1 MKRSILRIKEYFG
14 KKRIERRRH
23 MTEWIITCNI
33 NVYNVEG
40 AFDKLD
46 TIDWKQSTYVE
57 KGDIVY
63 IYVGAPMSAI
73 RYKCEAMEV
82 ELPAATIDD
91 SEFVLDGSSYENYG
105 RYMRL
110 HLLDKYDNPLMGRS
124 KLIENGLKTVQG
136 PSKVNSQLSAYLFSV
151 VETGGNVFDHFYD
164 KKGIA
169 PKTRREAITI
179 LQRAY
184 NRPLTAR
191 ELTDIMY
198 EIDKQQANVHA
209 ELTFMEQQRLVIKS
223 GSSAPYGYS
232 VVSNVGTPQYFYVFQ
247 NQSFGEESKGEYLQA
262 LKQAKDGTENHHWS
276 RLKEVKKG
284 AAGMEN
290 EKGIVKLTRKQLY
303 DEIWALSVA
312 GVARKYNLNY
322 GKLIATCKVENIPF
336 PSSGYL
342 TKKNMGKDVSN
353 EIVEFSG
360 LEDTEISLITK
371 DAVVKRVR
379 KAKAEVVEKVHTDIT
394 EELDVTAEEDLLQKK
409 TENIPKWSDGILDY
423 LDETERNKVL
433 EYACN
438 LQISQST
445 RLHKMLVQYKKDIA
459 DYKSKLKEAQSRPYY
474 NPRHNKPENE
484 PAFFKEMSDE
494 CMSRAIA
501 ILDTVFK
508 SIESLGGSINSDL
521 SVRIRGDIVRFRMV
535 ESQDQV
541 KHEMTKQEA
550 QALVKYNDD
559 IKNHRWA
566 SKPQIRKYDKVYNG
580 KLRIVFGER
589 SYIRDNDSEK
599 LEDRLGDILV
609 TLYEKAE
616 ENRIVREAREEAE
629 RKRVEEARRREE
641 NRQRKEQEIRLV
653 KELVNK
659 AEDYRIAKEIRE
671 YIQAMIDSGNEDI
684 TPAWIEWARKKAD
697 WYDPSIATE
706 DEYLGKRQ
714 HEKNAEEKEK
724 SLQDSIRKS
733 WYW

>member
-1 MKRSILRIKEYFG
+1 
-14 KKRIERRRH
+14 
-23 MTEWIITCNI
+23 
-33 NVYNVEG
+33 
-40 AFDKLD
+40 
-46 TIDWKQSTYVE
+46 
-57 KGDIVY
+57 
-63 IYVGAPMSAI
+63 
-73 RYKCEAMEV
+73 
-82 ELPAATIDD
+82 
-91 SEFVLDGSSYENYG
+91 
-105 RYMRL
+105 
-110 HLLDKYDNPLMGRS
+110 
-124 KLIENGLKTVQG
+124 
-136 PSKVNSQLSAYLFSV
+136 
-151 VETGGNVFDHFYD
+151 
-164 KKGIA
+164 
-169 PKTRREAITI
+169 
-179 LQRAY
+179 
-184 NRPLTAR
+184 
-191 ELTDIMY
+191 
-198 EIDKQQANVHA
+198 
-209 ELTFMEQQRLVIKS
+209 
-223 GSSAPYGYS
+223 
-232 VVSNVGTPQYFYVFQ
+232 
-247 NQSFGEESKGEYLQA
+247 
-262 LKQAKDGTENHHWS
+262 
-276 RLKEVKKG
+276 
-284 AAGMEN
+284 MEN

-322 GKLIATCKVENIPF
+322 GKLIATCKVENISF
-336 PSSGYL
+336 PSSGYW

-371 DAVVKRVR
+371 DAVVKRIR
-379 KAKAEVVEKVHTDIT
+379 KAKAEVVEKVHTDVT
-394 EELDVTAEEDLLQKK
+394 EELDVAVEEDLSQKK
-409 TENIPKWSDGILDY
+409 MENIPKWPDGILDY

-459 DYKSKLKEAQSRPYY
+459 DYKSKLKEAQSRPCY

-521 SVRIRGDIVRFRMV
+521 SVKIRDDIVRFRMV

-550 QALVKYNDD
+550 QELVKYNDD

-580 KLRIVFGER
+580 KLRIEFGER

-629 RKRVEEARRREE
+629 RKRVEEARCREE

-684 TPAWIEWARKKAD
+684 TPEWIEWALKKAD
-697 WYDPSIATE
+697 WYDPSIKTE

-714 HEKNAEEKEK
+714 HEKSAEEKEK

>member
-1 MKRSILRIKEYFG
+1 M
-14 KKRIERRRH
+14 
-23 MTEWIITCNI
+23 M
-33 NVYNVEG
+33 
-40 AFDKLD
+40 
-46 TIDWKQSTYVE
+46 
-57 KGDIVY
+57 
-63 IYVGAPMSAI
+63 
-73 RYKCEAMEV
+73 
-82 ELPAATIDD
+82 AT
-91 SEFVLDGSSYENYG
+91 G
-105 RYMRL
+105 
-110 HLLDKYDNPLMGRS
+110 
-124 KLIENGLKTVQG
+124 
-136 PSKVNSQLSAYLFSV
+136 
-151 VETGGNVFDHFYD
+151 
-164 KKGIA
+164 
-169 PKTRREAITI
+169 
-179 LQRAY
+179 
-184 NRPLTAR
+184 
-191 ELTDIMY
+191 
-198 EIDKQQANVHA
+198 
-209 ELTFMEQQRLVIKS
+209 
-223 GSSAPYGYS
+223 
-232 VVSNVGTPQYFYVFQ
+232 
-247 NQSFGEESKGEYLQA
+247 
-262 LKQAKDGTENHHWS
+262 
-276 RLKEVKKG
+276 
-284 AAGMEN
+284 
-290 EKGIVKLTRKQLY
+290 
-303 DEIWALSVA
+303 
-312 GVARKYNLNY
+312 
-322 GKLIATCKVENIPF
+322 
-336 PSSGYL
+336 
-342 TKKNMGKDVSN
+342 
-353 EIVEFSG
+353 
-360 LEDTEISLITK
+360 
-371 DAVVKRVR
+371 
-379 KAKAEVVEKVHTDIT
+379 AKAEVVEKVHTDVT
-394 EELDVTAEEDLLQKK
+394 EELDVAVEEDLSQKK
-409 TENIPKWSDGILDY
+409 TENIPKWPDGILDY
-423 LDETERNKVL
+423 LDATERNKVL

-445 RLHKMLVQYKKDIA
+445 QLHKMLVQYKKDIA

>member
-1 MKRSILRIKEYFG
+1 M
-14 KKRIERRRH
+14 
-23 MTEWIITCNI
+23 
-33 NVYNVEG
+33 
-40 AFDKLD
+40 
-46 TIDWKQSTYVE
+46 
-57 KGDIVY
+57 
-63 IYVGAPMSAI
+63 
-73 RYKCEAMEV
+73 
-82 ELPAATIDD
+82 
-91 SEFVLDGSSYENYG
+91 
-105 RYMRL
+105 
-110 HLLDKYDNPLMGRS
+110 
-124 KLIENGLKTVQG
+124 
-136 PSKVNSQLSAYLFSV
+136 
-151 VETGGNVFDHFYD
+151 
-164 KKGIA
+164 
-169 PKTRREAITI
+169 
-179 LQRAY
+179 
-184 NRPLTAR
+184 
-191 ELTDIMY
+191 
-198 EIDKQQANVHA
+198 
-209 ELTFMEQQRLVIKS
+209 
-223 GSSAPYGYS
+223 
-232 VVSNVGTPQYFYVFQ
+232 
-247 NQSFGEESKGEYLQA
+247 
-262 LKQAKDGTENHHWS
+262 
-276 RLKEVKKG
+276 
-284 AAGMEN
+284 
-290 EKGIVKLTRKQLY
+290 
-303 DEIWALSVA
+303 
-312 GVARKYNLNY
+312 
-322 GKLIATCKVENIPF
+322 
-336 PSSGYL
+336 
-342 TKKNMGKDVSN
+342 
-353 EIVEFSG
+353 
-360 LEDTEISLITK
+360 EDTEISLITK
-371 DAVVKRVR
+371 DAVVKRIR
-379 KAKAEVVEKVHTDIT
+379 KAKAEVVEKVHTDVL
-394 EELDVTAEEDLLQKK
+394 EELDVAVEVYSPQKK
-409 TENIPKWSDGILDY
+409 TENIPKWPDGILDY
-423 LDETERNKVL
+423 LDATERNKVL

-629 RKRVEEARRREE
+629 RKRVEEARCREE

-706 DEYLGKRQ
+706 D
-714 HEKNAEEKEK
+714 
-724 SLQDSIRKS
+724 
-733 WYW
+733 

>member
-1 MKRSILRIKEYFG
+1 
-14 KKRIERRRH
+14 

-82 ELPAATIDD
+82 ELPEATIDD

-110 HLLDKYDNPLMGRS
+110 HLLDKYDNPLLGRS

-322 GKLIATCKVENIPF
+322 GKLIATCKVENISF
-336 PSSGYL
+336 PSSGYW

-371 DAVVKRVR
+371 DAVVKRIR
-379 KAKAEVVEKVHTDIT
+379 KAKAEVVEKVHTDVT
-394 EELDVTAEEDLLQKK
+394 EELDVVTEEDLPQKK
-409 TENIPKWSDGILDY
+409 TDNIPEWPDGILDY

-459 DYKSKLKEAQSRPYY
+459 DYKSKLKEVQSRPYY
-474 NPRHNKPENE
+474 NSRHNKPENE
-484 PAFFKEMSDE
+484 PEFFKEMSDE

-508 SIESLGGSINSDL
+508 TIESLGGSINSDL
-521 SVRIRGDIVRFRMV
+521 SVKIRDDIVRFRMV

-629 RKRVEEARRREE
+629 RKRVEEERRREE

-684 TPAWIEWARKKAD
+684 TPEWIEWALKKAD

-714 HEKNAEEKEK
+714 HEKSAEEKEK

>member
-1 MKRSILRIKEYFG
+1 
-14 KKRIERRRH
+14 

-82 ELPAATIDD
+82 ELPEATIDD

-110 HLLDKYDNPLMGRS
+110 HLLDKYDNPLLGRS

-336 PSSGYL
+336 PSSGYW

-371 DAVVKRVR
+371 DAVVKRIR
-379 KAKAEVVEKVHTDIT
+379 KAKAEVVEKVHTDVT
-394 EELDVTAEEDLLQKK
+394 EELDVVTEEDLPQKK
-409 TENIPKWSDGILDY
+409 TDNIPEWPDGILDY

-459 DYKSKLKEAQSRPYY
+459 DYKSKLKEVQSRPYY
-474 NPRHNKPENE
+474 NSRHNKPENE
-484 PAFFKEMSDE
+484 PEFFKEMSDE

-508 SIESLGGSINSDL
+508 TIESLGGSINSDL
-521 SVRIRGDIVRFRMV
+521 SVKIRDDIVRFRMV

-559 IKNHRWA
+559 IKNHRWV

-580 KLRIVFGER
+580 KLRIVFGAR

-629 RKRVEEARRREE
+629 RKRVEEERRREE

-684 TPAWIEWARKKAD
+684 TPEWIEWALKKAD

-714 HEKNAEEKEK
+714 HEKSAEEKEK

>member
-1 MKRSILRIKEYFG
+1 
-14 KKRIERRRH
+14 

-33 NVYNVEG
+33 NAYNVEG

-82 ELPAATIDD
+82 ELPEATIDD

-110 HLLDKYDNPLMGRS
+110 HLLDKYDNPLLGRS

-151 VETGGNVFDHFYD
+151 IEIGGNVFDHFYD

-169 PKTRREAITI
+169 LKTRREAITI

-184 NRPLTAR
+184 NRPVTAR

-198 EIDKQQANVHA
+198 EIGKQQANVHA

-223 GSSAPYGYS
+223 GSSVPYGYS
-232 VVSNVGTPQYFYVFQ
+232 VVSNVGTPQFFMYFRIRV
-247 NQSFGEESKGEYLQA
+247 L
-262 LKQAKDGTENHHWS
+262 
-276 RLKEVKKG
+276 VKK
-284 AAGMEN
+284 
-290 EKGIVKLTRKQLY
+290 V
-303 DEIWALSVA
+303 
-312 GVARKYNLNY
+312 
-322 GKLIATCKVENIPF
+322 
-336 PSSGYL
+336 
-342 TKKNMGKDVSN
+342 
-353 EIVEFSG
+353 
-360 LEDTEISLITK
+360 
-371 DAVVKRVR
+371 
-379 KAKAEVVEKVHTDIT
+379 
-394 EELDVTAEEDLLQKK
+394 
-409 TENIPKWSDGILDY
+409 
-423 LDETERNKVL
+423 
-433 EYACN
+433 
-438 LQISQST
+438 
-445 RLHKMLVQYKKDIA
+445 
-459 DYKSKLKEAQSRPYY
+459 
-474 NPRHNKPENE
+474 
-484 PAFFKEMSDE
+484 MSDE

-521 SVRIRGDIVRFRMV
+521 SVKIRDDIVRFRMV

-550 QALVKYNDD
+550 QELVKYNDD

-653 KELVNK
+653 KELINK

-684 TPAWIEWARKKAD
+684 TPEWIEWALKKAD

-714 HEKNAEEKEK
+714 HEKSAEEKEK